1 MPYLL
6 PNQVSFCEVS
16 GRLIFLD
23 LLHDRYFC
31 LRPAAEA
38 AFRNK
43 LPIGSEQQTDEAFRA
58 VDDRPVALL
67 ARTVPTAT
75 RSVLDQPAI
84 ARPGW
89 AEVACACA
97 ALLAARASLRRR
109 GLAATVSRMREIMA
123 ARSNSIQASTS
134 ERIAR
139 AFMRADLVL
148 SPLDQCLP
156 RSIALASTL
165 ARRGISASLVI
176 GVRLR
181 PFLAH
186 SWVQSGTLLLNDRP
200 DVVCTFVPILVV

>member
-1 MPYLL
+1 
-6 PNQVSFCEVS
+6 
-16 GRLIFLD
+16 
-23 LLHDRYFC
+23 
-31 LRPAAEA
+31 
-38 AFRNK
+38 
-43 LPIGSEQQTDEAFRA
+43 
-58 VDDRPVALL
+58 
-67 ARTVPTAT
+67 
-75 RSVLDQPAI
+75 
-84 ARPGW
+84 
-89 AEVACACA
+89 
-97 ALLAARASLRRR
+97 
-109 GLAATVSRMREIMA
+109 MA
-123 ARSNSIQASTS
+123 ARSNSIHESTS